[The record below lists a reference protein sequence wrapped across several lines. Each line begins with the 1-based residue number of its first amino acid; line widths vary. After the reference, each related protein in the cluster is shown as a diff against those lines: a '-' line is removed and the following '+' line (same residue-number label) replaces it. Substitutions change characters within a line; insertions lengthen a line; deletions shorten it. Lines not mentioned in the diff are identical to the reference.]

1 MKQSIMKTDNTR
13 QFKGLVNQRLEKSF
27 KKVISLLFVLT
38 ISLSGFCKTNTYVE
52 AMLTN
57 IIDFNKAE
65 TIEQYQAAANNF
77 ERIASIEKEK
87 WLPSYYVAYV
97 YIIMSFVEEDSD
109 KRDQY
114 IDKAQTFVD
123 NCQKIVKNE
132 SEVYVLQGF
141 LYQARIQVSP
151 MLRGM
156 KYSAK
161 ASESLNRAIK
171 INEDNPRAY
180 YLLGQN
186 LLHTPSM
193 FGGGT
198 DAACPYLTKAKVKYE
213 IFKPESKIS
222 PKWGEKKTLKL
233 LEYCNKEKK

>member
-1 MKQSIMKTDNTR
+1 MKTDNTKH
-13 QFKGLVNQRLEKSF
+13 FEGLVNQRLGKSLQ
-27 KKVISLLFVLT
+27 KVFSLLFVLT
-38 ISLSGFCKTNTYVE
+38 ISLSSFCKTNTYVD
-52 AMLTN
+52 AMQKN
-57 IIDFNKAE
+57 IADFKKAK
-65 TIEQYQAAANNF
+65 TIEQYQATANSF
-77 ERIASIEKEK
+77 ERISNINQSK
-87 WLPSYYVAYV
+87 WLPSYYVAHV
-97 YIIMSFVEEDSD
+97 YIIMSFVEKDSD

-114 IDKAQTFVD
+114 LDKSQIFID

-141 LYQARIQVSP
+141 LYQARISVSP

-161 ASESLNRAIK
+161 ASEALNKAIK
-171 INEDNPRAY
+171 INSDNPRAY

-198 DAACPYLTKAKVKYE
+198 DAACPYLTKAKAKYA
-213 IFKPESKIS
+213 IFKPKSSIS
-222 PKWGEKKTLKL
+222 PNWGEKATLKL
-233 LEYCNKEKK
+233 LENCNKEKK